1 MIYIRSSLFCSVL
14 AVLLCSSAHAAPND
28 CNAKATLANSQRAP
42 NPSSTWRF
50 EFNVTTSC
58 EASTGSFE
66 YEYRVKGQAGKD
78 IVQRSPA
85 WTAND
90 GKNFPLT
97 VDFNL
102 HPSNEAVFV
111 RLVPGTIT
119 STKIR

>member
-1 MIYIRSSLFCSVL
+1 MKNAPILFLLAGATVL
-14 AVLLCSSAHAAPND
+14 GSAAQAVPND
-28 CNAKATLANSQRAP
+28 CNAKVTLAKSQRAP

-50 EFNVTTSC
+50 EFKVTTSC

-111 RLVPGTIT
+111 RVVPDSIT